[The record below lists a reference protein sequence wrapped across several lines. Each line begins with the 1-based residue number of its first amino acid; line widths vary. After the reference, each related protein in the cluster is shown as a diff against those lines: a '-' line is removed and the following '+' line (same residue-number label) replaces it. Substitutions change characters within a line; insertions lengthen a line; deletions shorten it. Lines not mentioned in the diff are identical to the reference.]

1 MKSITKAGL
10 AVGTVLLLAACS
22 SGTRGSGGGGGSAV
36 GGPSTGAAPAL
47 PAPTRTPTPT
57 PTPPPYGPVLGTTI
71 DPVNTALG
79 QVAGA
84 KTLGDLDGVLGGIAT
99 SARTAGRSLGLAD
112 EPAAVTT
119 AQTELVRALTSL
131 ATDATK
137 VRGDIK
143 SRGVCAVGSAQAEL
157 GASEGLAAVSAA
169 LAKMAAAG
177 YPTTF
182 AVPQTPKQ
190 QSRSLDNGTL
200 VREGR
205 LRGEGVFKVDNGGR
219 GDAVVSLA
227 LNGKSVHSVYVAKGQ
242 KASIEGVEDG
252 TYEVYFAGG
261 VDWDSD
267 TKAFT
272 QSCRFTKF
280 QDTLAFETGRTATSW
295 SITLQPTV
303 GGNAKTDEVDENSFP
318 QP

>member
-1 MKSITKAGL
+1 MKSITKVGL
-10 AVGTVLLLAACS
+10 AVGTVLLLAACT
-22 SGTRGSGGGGGSAV
+22 SGTGGGGGGGGSAA
-36 GGPSTGAAPAL
+36 GGPSTGTAPPAPA
-47 PAPTRTPTPT
+47 RTPTPT
-57 PTPPPYGPVLGTTI
+57 PTPYGPVLGTSI
-71 DPVNTALG
+71 DPVNAALG

-99 SARTAGRSLGLAD
+99 SARTAGRSLNLANG
-112 EPAAVTT
+112 PAAVAT
-119 AQTELVRALTSL
+119 AQTELVAALTSL

-137 VRGDIK
+137 VRSDIK

-157 GASEGLAAVSAA
+157 GASESLAAVSAA
-169 LAKMAAAG
+169 LAKMTAAG

-205 LRGEGVFKVDNGGR
+205 HRGEGVFKVDNGGK

-261 VDWDSD
+261 VDWDSEA
-267 TKAFT
+267 KAFT

-303 GGNAKTDEVDENSFP
+303 GGTAKTDDVDANSFP